1 MADAFG
7 NFGFNAKN
15 IIFENKTMVL
25 FELPPCVF
33 QPAIVIKGEKTPT
46 FSSSCIEIFLF

>member
-1 MADAFG
+1 MADALG
-7 NFGFNAKN
+7 ILVSMQKN